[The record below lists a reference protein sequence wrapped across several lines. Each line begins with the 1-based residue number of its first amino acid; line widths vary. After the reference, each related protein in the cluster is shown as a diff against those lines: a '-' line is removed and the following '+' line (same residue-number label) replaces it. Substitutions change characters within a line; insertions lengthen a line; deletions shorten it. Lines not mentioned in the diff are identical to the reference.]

1 MAGASR
7 RVSDLAGQLDSLDK
21 AVSASRV
28 KPEVARIT
36 LDSVR
41 REIASLA
48 EEGRQG
54 RLTDVDRGCVQELG
68 ECSSELAARIA
79 KASEGKS

>member
-21 AVSASRV
+21 AMSASRL
-28 KPEVARIT
+28 KPEAARVT
-36 LDSVR
+36 LDNIL
-41 REIASLA
+41 REVASLA

-54 RLTDVDRGCVQELG
+54 RLSSADKGCIQEL
-68 ECSSELAARIA
+68 SDRANALVSRIA
-79 KASEGKS
+79 KAPEGKP